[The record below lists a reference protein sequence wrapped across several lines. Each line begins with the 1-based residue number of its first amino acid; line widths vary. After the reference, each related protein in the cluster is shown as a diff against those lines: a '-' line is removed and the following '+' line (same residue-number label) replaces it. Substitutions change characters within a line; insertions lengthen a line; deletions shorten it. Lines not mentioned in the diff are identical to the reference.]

1 VQVRRG
7 EPEAV
12 ATAAADGSDVR
23 LLLQAD
29 AVYPFFYRPAWS
41 PDGSRLAVSRTGGG
55 ILQEIWML
63 PAAGGASRQ
72 WWRDPPG
79 VFSADPIFTPEG
91 GGLVHTSNRGGA
103 TNLWLMPI
111 DGKEPVRLTSGTGPD
126 ESPSVARTGAIAFV
140 NSRSRA
146 TLLVHRFGGDT
157 RTLTT
162 HHSVLWAPAFSPD
175 GREIAFARNETGGA
189 WHIWTVAA
197 DGGTPRQVTS
207 SRLPEIYPR
216 YTPDGT
222 AIVFQTWGSE
232 PRRIWRVPREG
243 GQAIPITPA
252 RTEHDEY
259 ADVSP
264 DGRWLAFARTEA
276 GNVRVYIA
284 PMAGGEARRLTAAPS
299 TTPRWSPD
307 GQWIAFGSDR
317 SFASGIWLIRA
328 DGTGQRR
335 LTQTGGW
342 PVWWPDGKEIGYQ
355 TVSAEGNEQIAVV
368 PLAGGAPRI
377 IDALHFYGTN
387 FPFDVSRDGTRLVT
401 SNSQHLSDEIWLL
414 DAAQTQRK

>member
-1 VQVRRG
+1 MRRIRSPPDTRLTYRFTFPASPAMYAIVFPSADSAG
-7 EPEAV
+7 DRASPSEDSSRANRPPPTV
-12 ATAAADGSDVR
+12 ADGDARNRGNTPKLAASTTDATINAPATIHAGDVR
-23 LLLQAD
+23 
-29 AVYPFFYRPAWS
+29 V
-41 PDGSRLAVSRTGGG
+41 TGA
-55 ILQEIWML
+55 IV
-63 PAAGGASRQ
+63 R
-72 WWRDPPG
+72 
-79 VFSADPIFTPEG
+79 
-91 GGLVHTSNRGGA
+91 
-103 TNLWLMPI
+103 LMPL
-111 DGKEPVRLTSGTGPD
+111 DGKEPIRLTSGTGPD

-146 TLLVHRFGGDT
+146 TLLVHRLGTGET
-157 RTLTT
+157 RSLAT

-175 GREIAFARNETGGA
+175 GREVAFARAETGGA

-197 DGGTPRQVTS
+197 DGGTPRQITA

-222 AIVFQTWGSE
+222 AILFHTWGSE

-243 GQAIPITPA
+243 GQAIPLTPA

-259 ADVSP
+259 ADISP
-264 DGRWLAFARTEA
+264 DGQWLAFARTEA
-276 GNVRVYIA
+276 GKVHVYIA
-284 PMAGGEARRLTAAPS
+284 PVAGGEARRLTDAPS

-317 SFASGIWLIRA
+317 SFAGGIWLIRA

-342 PVWWPDGKEIGYQ
+342 PVWWPDGKEIGFQ
-355 TVSAEGNEQIAVV
+355 TVSPEGNEQIAVV
-368 PLAGGAPRI
+368 PLAGGAPRMI
-377 IDALHFYGTN
+377 NALQFYGTN
-387 FPFDVSRDGTRLVT
+387 FPFDVSHDGTRLVT

-414 DAAQTQRK
+414 EAAQAQRK